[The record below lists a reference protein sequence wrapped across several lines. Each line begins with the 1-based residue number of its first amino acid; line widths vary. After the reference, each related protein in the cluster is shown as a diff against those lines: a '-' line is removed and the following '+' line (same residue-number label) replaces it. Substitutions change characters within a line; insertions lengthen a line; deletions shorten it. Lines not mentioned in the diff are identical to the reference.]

1 MTEQTNNLPEAPTSV
16 VIQAYSIFEYTQKI
30 EEAISEGYS
39 FKLLTNEGTPQQFGF
54 HYEVTMY
61 KKPTNHSDKQNIT
74 VSLEPE
80 MKSYINGA
88 IEEVKELQKEQEAK
102 TQPQKQRGRPSVK

>member
-1 MTEQTNNLPEAPTSV
+1 MTDQSQQTK

-61 KKPTNHSDKQNIT
+61 KK
-74 VSLEPE
+74 EPNKATTDADLMALDTS
-80 MKSYINGA
+80 MKDAYTD
-88 IEEVKELQKEQEAK
+88 VKPIV
-102 TQPQKQRGRPSVK
+102 QPQKQRGRPSAK

>member
-1 MTEQTNNLPEAPTSV
+1 MTDQSQQTK

-61 KKPTNHSDKQNIT
+61 KVPEVDYQGLDKTNPMTEETCNTISVELESEIT
-74 VSLEPE
+74 KV
-80 MKSYINGA
+80 I
-88 IEEVKELQKEQEAK
+88 AK
-102 TQPQKQRGRPSVK
+102 AQPQKQRGRPSVK

>member
-1 MTEQTNNLPEAPTSV
+1 MTQSTRH
-16 VIQAYSIFEYTQKI
+16 IQAYSIFEYTQKI

-61 KKPTNHSDKQNIT
+61 KKPPVELKVPESTYGIDNEDVPVLKT
-74 VSLEPE
+74 VP
-80 MKSYINGA
+80 
-88 IEEVKELQKEQEAK
+88 V
-102 TQPQKQRGRPSVK
+102 QPQKQRGRPAK